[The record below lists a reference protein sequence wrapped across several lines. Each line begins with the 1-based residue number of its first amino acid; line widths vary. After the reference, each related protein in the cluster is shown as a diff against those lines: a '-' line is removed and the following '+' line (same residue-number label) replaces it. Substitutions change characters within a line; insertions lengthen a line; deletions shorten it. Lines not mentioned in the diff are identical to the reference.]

1 MAEMMRKVLY
11 PEIKDLG
18 DRVLEFVG
26 STEAQDRDGDI
37 IRASGW
43 NLKDFKNNPVIMWA
57 HDYSQP
63 PIGRAKKVWV
73 DNKQLRFEVEFAS
86 KETYEFADVIYR
98 LVKDGYIKATSVGF
112 IPRQWDELTSKE
124 GDPDFGW
131 NPLVYKRQDLLELS
145 IVPVPSNPEA
155 LRNAWSSGVITAKE
169 FKAITKSEG
178 AEDII
183 QPTVPDK
190 CTSQAE
196 IRDELDY
203 VKSLIIEG
211 NLNEE
216 NGDITWDIVRERITG
231 GDIPEDILLKVGAV
245 LSSKNKSDLG
255 KARELIQNV
264 LDSSEPQQPTQ
275 EPEKEAEEVETK
287 APVVLGA
294 TELAGMVRQAYQGAR
309 DYQLGKV

>member
-1 MAEMMRKVLY
+1 MTETIRKILY
-11 PEIKDLG
+11 LEVKDLG
-18 DRVLEFVG
+18 ERVLEFIG

-43 NLKDFKNNPVIMWA
+43 NLKDFKANPVIMWA

-73 DNKQLRFEVEFAS
+73 DNKQLKFEVEFVP

-112 IPRQWDELTSKE
+112 IPRQWDEMTSKE
-124 GDPDFGW
+124 GDPDLGW
-131 NPLVYKRQDLLELS
+131 SPLVYKKQDLLELS

-155 LRNAWSSGVITAKE
+155 LINAWNSGVITAKE
-169 FKAITKSEG
+169 FKAISKPEIRERRNIRQT
-178 AEDII
+178 
-183 QPTVPDK
+183 
-190 CTSQAE
+190 E

-203 VKSLIIEG
+203 VRTLVIEN
-211 NLNEE
+211 NLNTE
-216 NGDITWDIVRERITG
+216 NTAITWDIVRQRITG
-231 GDIPEDILLKVGAV
+231 GDIPDDILQKVGAV

-255 KARELIQNV
+255 QALELIQSV
-264 LDSSEPQQPTQ
+264 LDSA
-275 EPEKEAEEVETK
+275 EPEKEVEEAEVETK
-287 APVVLGA
+287 VPVVLSA
-294 TELAGMVRQAYQGAR
+294 SELAEMVRQEYQRAR